1 MPVTEADVMTE
12 APERASYELA
22 FHILPTVTE
31 GEVPE
36 VAQDLKTIIT
46 KAGGEITD
54 EEAPAHFTLA
64 YEIEKY
70 LEGRYRKF
78 SSAYFGWVRFT
89 ITPTAI
95 TELVAEVDGHKRLL
109 RHLCIRLTKAEEA
122 NPFYFHEALASE
134 QQVETIDTDAEVDT
148 DTSVVEGETAEAE
161 TKAEDASVTN
171 AATDEAAVEETATP
185 TTTDTDEAATIA
197 DETPKG

>member
-1 MPVTEADVMTE
+1 MPVTEVEELTDT
-12 APERASYELA
+12 PERVSYELA

-36 VAQDLKTIIT
+36 VVAELKTLIT
-46 KAGGEITD
+46 AAGGEVTD

-78 SSAYFGWVRFT
+78 TSAYFGWMRFT
-89 ITPTAI
+89 LTPDKV

-122 NPFYFHEALASE
+122 NPFRFHEALASE
-134 QQVETIDTDAEVDT
+134 QQVETIDTDAET
-148 DTSVVEGETAEAE
+148 TATEAVETTKSAPAE
-161 TKAEDASVTN
+161 TEEAAPEAVN
-171 AATDEAAVEETATP
+171 AA
-185 TTTDTDEAATIA
+185 TTDTDEAGTIA
-197 DETPKG
+197 DETPKGS